1 MICER
6 CGLDLAVELAYEEPK
21 ESKYKKNSDLQIQF
35 EIKNIMKKV
44 HIRNDDGESV
54 PAVTEGG
61 AEAVSDGTTT
71 SGGTGGNA
79 TTNTVSSAKNA
90 AKPAEHAGKTAG
102 NGEKGKKEF
111 KRRFEGGGF
120 KKSDNPD
127 VIYGRDFEDEPIAI
141 EKIVGEM
148 GER

>member
-54 PAVTEGG
+54 PAVAEGG

-79 TTNTVSSAKNA
+79 TTNTVSSAKMLQNLRNMQEKLQKM
-90 AKPAEHAGKTAG
+90 AKK
-102 NGEKGKKEF
+102 GEEGIQAQIRG
-111 KRRFEGGGF
+111 RRL
-120 KKSDNPD
+120 
-127 VIYGRDFEDEPIAI
+127 
-141 EKIVGEM
+141 
-148 GER
+148 

>member
-1 MICER
+1 M
-6 CGLDLAVELAYEEPK
+6 
-21 ESKYKKNSDLQIQF
+21 
-35 EIKNIMKKV
+35 

-79 TTNTVSSAKNA
+79 THKHCSSKNA

-148 GER
+148 GE

>member
-1 MICER
+1 M
-6 CGLDLAVELAYEEPK
+6 
-21 ESKYKKNSDLQIQF
+21 
-35 EIKNIMKKV
+35 

-79 TTNTVSSAKNA
+79 TTNTVSSAKCCKTCGTCREKLQEM
-90 AKPAEHAGKTAG
+90 AK
-102 NGEKGKKEF
+102 KG
-111 KRRFEGGGF
+111 RRNSSADSRGGGF

-127 VIYGRDFEDEPIAI
+127 VIYGRDFE
-141 EKIVGEM
+141 G
-148 GER
+148 

>member
-1 MICER
+1 
-6 CGLDLAVELAYEEPK
+6 
-21 ESKYKKNSDLQIQF
+21 
-35 EIKNIMKKV
+35 MKKV

-79 TTNTVSSAKNA
+79 TTNTVASAKNA
-90 AKPAEHAGKTAG
+90 AKPAEHARK
-102 NGEKGKKEF
+102 NCRKWR
-111 KRRFEGGGF
+111 KREEGYSSGRFESGGF

-148 GER
+148 GEVTIRWPGHDVRDQGDPE